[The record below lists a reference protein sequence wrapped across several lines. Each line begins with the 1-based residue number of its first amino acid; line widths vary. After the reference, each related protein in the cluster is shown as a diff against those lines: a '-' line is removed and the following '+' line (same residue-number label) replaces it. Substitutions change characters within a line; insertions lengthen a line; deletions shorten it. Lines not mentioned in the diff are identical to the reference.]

1 MTFDGKWFLRLLIAV
16 IFSSAVLVL
25 SGHRASAQDG
35 IADAPLVAGVE
46 GVPLMPG
53 LTEATDLTVIFDKP
67 QGRIIDAT
75 ASGKVGLA
83 DANDYYRSALA
94 ETGWTPL
101 LRKVVDGI
109 LVVRGQEVLHVRLR
123 REGIGI
129 AVHFSL
135 SPYEKE

>member
-1 MTFDGKWFLRLLIAV
+1 M
-16 IFSSAVLVL
+16 LVL
-25 SGHRASAQDG
+25 AFGSLTFVVPGQGPWAQDA
-35 IADAPLVAGVE
+35 IVDAPLVAGIE
-46 GVPLMPG
+46 GLPLMPG
-53 LTEATDLTVIFDKP
+53 LVEETDLTVIFDKP

-75 ASGKVGLA
+75 ASGDVGLA
-83 DANDYYRSALA
+83 DANIYYRTALA

-109 LVVRGQEVLHVRLR
+109 LIVRGQEVLHVRLR
-123 REGIGI
+123 REGAGI

>member
-1 MTFDGKWFLRLLIAV
+1 MRNVSRPMLRLLTIIAAGLALLFPV
-16 IFSSAVLVL
+16 AANVT
-25 SGHRASAQDG
+25 AQDG

-53 LTEATDLTVIFDKP
+53 LSEAADLTVIFDKP

-75 ASGKVGLA
+75 ATGDVELA
-83 DANDYYRSALA
+83 DAYAYYRSALG
-94 ETGWTPL
+94 ETGWAPL

-109 LVVRGQEVLHVRLR
+109 LVVRGEEVLHVRLR
-123 REGIGI
+123 REGSGI

-135 SPYEKE
+135 APYEKE

>member
-1 MTFDGKWFLRLLIAV
+1 MKLAKIPLLRFLIL
-16 IFSSAVLVL
+16 AVL
-25 SGHRASAQDG
+25 SPAIIISAAQESWAQDG

-53 LTEATDLTVIFDKP
+53 LAEAPDLTVIFDKP

-75 ASGKVGLA
+75 AFGNVGLA
-83 DANDYYRSALA
+83 EAYAYYRSALA
-94 ETGWTPL
+94 ETGWAPL

-109 LVVRGQEVLHVRLR
+109 LVVRGEEVLHVRLR
-123 REGIGI
+123 REGPGI

>member
-1 MTFDGKWFLRLLIAV
+1 MTVLRMPVLRLM
-16 IFSSAVLVL
+16 LVL
-25 SGHRASAQDG
+25 ALGSLAFVALGQGSSAQDG

-53 LTEATDLTVIFDKP
+53 LVEATDLTVIFDKP

-75 ASGKVGLA
+75 ASGNVGLA
-83 DANDYYRSALA
+83 DANAYYRSALA

-123 REGIGI
+123 REGAGI

>member
-1 MTFDGKWFLRLLIAV
+1 MTFDGKWFLRLLIALM
-16 IFSSAVLVL
+16 FGAAGYDLSAHL
-25 SGHRASAQDG
+25 ASAQDG

-53 LTEATDLTVIFDKP
+53 LSEATDLTVIFDKP

-75 ASGKVGLA
+75 ASGNIGLA
-83 DANDYYRSALA
+83 DANQYYRAALA

-123 REGIGI
+123 REGAGI